1 MDEQLIIDILYFIFH
16 DVFQWLSYFTILT
29 LMLTPR
35 FNRAFIILV
44 PFAVAFSPPVYPL
57 LDDKYFSQYFLVAM
71 MVITVLVCFKEK
83 KRICIAALALSQLSL
98 TLIALVSTSVVYNVL
113 GYYPTEVRP
122 YTKDGTS
129 STTMVLRML
138 RTSSS

>member
-44 PFAVAFSPPVYPL
+44 P
-57 LDDKYFSQYFLVAM
+57 
-71 MVITVLVCFKEK
+71 VCC
-83 KRICIAALALSQLSL
+83 RIQSTCLSAS
-98 TLIALVSTSVVYNVL
+98 
-113 GYYPTEVRP
+113 
-122 YTKDGTS
+122 
-129 STTMVLRML
+129 
-138 RTSSS
+138 

>member
-44 PFAVAFSPPVYPL
+44 PFAVAFSPPV
-57 LDDKYFSQYFLVAM
+57 
-71 MVITVLVCFKEK
+71 
-83 KRICIAALALSQLSL
+83 
-98 TLIALVSTSVVYNVL
+98 
-113 GYYPTEVRP
+113 
-122 YTKDGTS
+122 
-129 STTMVLRML
+129 
-138 RTSSS
+138 